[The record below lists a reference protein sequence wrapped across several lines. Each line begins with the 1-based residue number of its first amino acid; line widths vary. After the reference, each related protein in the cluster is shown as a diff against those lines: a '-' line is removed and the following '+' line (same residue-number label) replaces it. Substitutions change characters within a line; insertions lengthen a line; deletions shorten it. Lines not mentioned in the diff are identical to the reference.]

1 MGAGRRQLKSF
12 LGRGGRHGKEVAFAM
27 PLVFPV
33 VLLLI
38 LGAVTLASRSTSS
51 FLAASKQSDAQA
63 ARQAAES
70 GMNRVLSALSPFA
83 KNAGDPYLSFLLAS
97 TWNGGTGWRRLI
109 QLGQAP
115 LEKKLR
121 DCKIATKGPGG
132 QTVPKDTKALEN
144 LVSGVIGTANDGK
157 RILRYRLA
165 NYESQELPTDLPPEC
180 ADFWTISGG
189 TAQITIQGTVELN
202 GKVMATNR
210 FTRTVDLQMVPFF
223 PDVPPAFYS
232 IRPGPPNSLW
242 VRTKGSGMNAL
253 TSYAYRN
260 FDRDASPV
268 VLSSNIGLL
277 RPQCP
282 TDCTPTPTNGR
293 TNNFPLTEDGS
304 PADLPPQKQYQ
315 KQLDQLKQLGQ
326 PPPLPFTAG
335 NPPFVDV
342 NATTDGCYNTRNPPN
357 LIPPDLIPDDLIV
370 CHFSVNPTS
379 LLGPSPPEE
388 KLYQPTVGVIRVDTS
403 KDRFRIF
410 ISGPLGLASPD
421 SFSLPANSKEPI
433 KEPIFKVVFTHRVGS
448 RDCSSTLTNFN
459 QNDQALR
466 PCWNRLQIFGL
477 DNQTFYIAAS
487 NPTDQSA
494 GLNGLFL
501 WLPQGKLVY
510 GNPSYSYDPK
520 LKKWIK
526 GKETAPD
533 VMSSWWVNE
542 LDLSNV
548 SSLKFIMPLYG
559 NPEVMDTILDG
570 GYTNASGIPVIDR
583 RFPVYPVLPR
593 IRSTF

>member
-1 MGAGRRQLKSF
+1 
-12 LGRGGRHGKEVAFAM
+12 M

-83 KNAGDPYLSFLLAS
+83 KNSGDPYLSFLLAS

-132 QTVPKDTKALEN
+132 QTVPNDINALEN

-165 NYESQELPTDLPPEC
+165 NYEVQDVKLPTDC

-202 GKVMATNR
+202 GKVIATNR
-210 FTRTVDLQMVPFF
+210 FTRSVDLHMMPF
-223 PDVPPAFYS
+223 PEGQPAFYS

-242 VRTKGSGMNAL
+242 VKTKGSGMNAL
-253 TSYAYRN
+253 TSHVYRDV
-260 FDRDASPV
+260 DRDASPV

-304 PADLPPQKQYQ
+304 PADLPPLNQYQ
-315 KQLDQLKQLGQ
+315 KQLDQLKKLGQ
-326 PPPLPFTAG
+326 PLPLPFIAG
-335 NPPFVDV
+335 NPPPIVDVDV
-342 NATTDGCYNTRNPPN
+342 NFAKNNPRACIIPPN
-357 LIPPDLIPDDLIV
+357 LPNSIPRDLIIV
-370 CHFSVNPTS
+370 CHFSVDPNS
-379 LLGPSPPEE
+379 LLGPPPPED
-388 KLYQPTVGVIRVDTS
+388 KPYQPTVGVIRVDTS
-403 KDRFRIF
+403 EYRFRIF
-410 ISGPLGLASPD
+410 ISGPLGLPSPN
-421 SFSLPANSKEPI
+421 SFGRLPAGS

-448 RDCSSTLTNFN
+448 RDCSSTPTNFN

-477 DNQTFYIAAS
+477 EAPPPAGPPQTFYIAAS

-501 WLPQGKLVY
+501 WLPQGRLEY

-520 LKKWIK
+520 LNLWKLQ

-548 SSLKFIMPLYG
+548 TSLKFIMPLYG